1 MSIRKYL
8 FMLPC
13 ILLFAACG
21 GGKEEAD
28 KPVITVTIEPLR
40 YFTEAVAGDNF
51 QVVSMVPEGSNPE
64 TYDPTPQQLVNLSQ
78 SKAYF
83 RIGHIGF
90 EQAWMEKLKSN
101 APNLPFYDMSE
112 GVELIDSP
120 HPHIHAQAAD
130 PHIWNSIPN
139 ARIIAENIYRALC
152 RLDNGGR
159 TYYQHR
165 LDSLKNVIDRT
176 EEHVVREMAEADRAF
191 VIYHPALSYFARD
204 YGLEQIC
211 IEAEGK
217 EPSPAY
223 LQQLIRRCREKQV
236 RIVFVQQEFDRR
248 NAELIAGELSLEL
261 VTVNP
266 LSYRWDE
273 EMMRIADALSRKPNK
288 R

>member
-13 ILLFAACG
+13 SLLFAACG

-159 TYYQHR
+159 NIFHR
-165 LDSLKNVIDRT
+165 FVPGLKKIIYNKHGTVVNGEEGVVEGVVPLHPSL
-176 EEHVVREMAEADRAF
+176 F
-191 VIYHPALSYFARD
+191 LS
-204 YGLEQIC
+204 
-211 IEAEGK
+211 
-217 EPSPAY
+217 
-223 LQQLIRRCREKQV
+223 
-236 RIVFVQQEFDRR
+236 
-248 NAELIAGELSLEL
+248 
-261 VTVNP
+261 
-266 LSYRWDE
+266 
-273 EMMRIADALSRKPNK
+273 
-288 R
+288 